1 MIKYNRGGSEMT
13 TIEPQSPMAVANY
26 VIEHARKHNQ
36 FITNLH
42 LQKILYFLQ
51 AATLVKF
58 ESPIIKGDFSK
69 WNYGPVLREVYSAYK
84 DYGSSP
90 IDDFAP
96 NIDID
101 NGEWT
106 INEPQKIDTSI
117 LEDKTIKSFI
127 DNTVSKLLDMNAWKL
142 VDLTHEQDLWK
153 NEETEIVLHSAND
166 YSNSEIKQYFEENP
180 EYQIWN

>member
-1 MIKYNRGGSEMT
+1 MT

-26 VIEHARKHNQ
+26 VIEYAHKHNKV
-36 FITNLH
+36 ITNLH

-96 NIDID
+96 NIHID

-127 DNTVSKLLDMNAWKL
+127 DNTVSKLLEMNGWNL

-153 NEETEIVLHSAND
+153 DEETEIVLHSAND

>member
-1 MIKYNRGGSEMT
+1 MIKYNRGGNEMT
-13 TIEPQSPMAVANY
+13 TIDPQSPMAVANY
-26 VIEHARKHNQ
+26 VIEHAHKHNQ
-36 FITNLH
+36 VITNLH

-58 ESPIIKGDFSK
+58 KSPIIKGDFSK
-69 WNYGPVLREVYSAYK
+69 WNYGPVMREVYSAYK

-106 INEPQKIDTSI
+106 INEPQKIDTKI
-117 LEDKTIKSFI
+117 FADGNIKSFI
-127 DNTVSKLLDMNAWKL
+127 DNTISKLLSMNAWEL
-142 VDLTHEQDLWK
+142 VDLTHQQDLWK
-153 NEETEIVLHSAND
+153 KEETEIVLHSAND
-166 YSNSEIKQYFEENP
+166 YTNSEIKQYFEDNP
-180 EYQIWN
+180 IYQIWK